1 MNMAKTHLRG
11 VNDIPSR
18 MSLGNGKCS
27 RAQSANQLS
36 RLEHQKSLLEK
47 QLQVWVKQQVVTEHR
62 LSIVKAQIRSAQQV
76 LKVQKPGRAGK
87 ARRKRCRSHQCEAPP
102 RSRIYLLTL
111 KGSNHGR

>member
-1 MNMAKTHLRG
+1 MAKMHLRG

-18 MSLGNGKCS
+18 MSLGNGKSS
-27 RAQSANQLS
+27 RAQCANQLS

-76 LKVQKPGRAGK
+76 LKVQKPAAAASAKRAGSVAAAIGAGVK
-87 ARRKRCRSHQCEAPP
+87 RRQDLEF
-102 RSRIYLLTL
+102 TF
-111 KGSNHGR
+111 